1 MTADARLDHFTE
13 LARGIYLEG
22 LAIDHER
29 DVVWYSDVVGGGVHA
44 VRGDGTAV
52 ATLNPDRMW
61 TGGVLLNRGGIVLSS
76 GQGGIAWNDPET
88 GANGMLIDRIDGAP
102 VNGINEMVPDG
113 RGGLFFGTVDLD
125 SVIAG
130 HAPGPT
136 CLYHLD
142 RDRSLTRIADAV
154 GFSNGL
160 MLDADARRLYCND
173 TFRGTWAFDL
183 GGDGALAGR
192 RLILAKEDADGLAL
206 DALGCL
212 WVTGFRSGVFTR
224 LAADGTRLADVPTP
238 GEAITQ
244 LRFGGTDGRD
254 CFFHIVPIDG
264 GEALK
269 TGAELSARSSI
280 LYRARSTVPGR
291 PVASTEFRLG

>member
-1 MTADARLDHFTE
+1 MTADARLDDFAE

-29 DVVWYSDVVGGGVHA
+29 GLVWFSDVVGGGIHA
-44 VRGDGTAV
+44 VRSDGTPV

-61 TGGVLLNRGGIVLSS
+61 TGGVLVNKGGIVLSS
-76 GQGGIAWNDPET
+76 GQGGIAWTNPET
-88 GANGMLIDRIDGAP
+88 GAAGWLIDRIDGAP
-102 VNGINEMVPDG
+102 INGINEMVPDG
-113 RGGLFFGTVDLD
+113 QGGLYFGTVDLD

-130 HAPGPT
+130 RAPGPT
-136 CLYHLD
+136 CLYRLD
-142 RDRSLTRIADAV
+142 RDRTLTRIADGV

-160 MLDADARRLYCND
+160 MLDAQARRLYCND

-183 GGDGALAGR
+183 GADGVPADR

-212 WVTGFRSGVFTR
+212 WITGFRSGVFTR

-244 LRFGGTDGRD
+244 LRFGGADGRD
-254 CFFHIVPIDG
+254 CYFHVVPIDG

-269 TGAELSARSSI
+269 NGTELSARRSI
-280 LYRARSTVPGR
+280 LYHARSTVPGR
-291 PVASTEFRLG
+291 PVAPTEFRLG